1 VYPRLCG
8 RLALAGACV
17 AAAGLPAL
25 EAQRPAAP
33 PTRDIDIPFQQF
45 VLKNGLT
52 LIVHEDHK
60 APIVAVN
67 IWYHVGSKNEKRGRT
82 GFAHLF
88 EHLMFNGSEN
98 YKGEYFTPFERA
110 GATDQNGTTNEDR
123 TNYFENVPTNAL
135 DMALWMESDRMGHL
149 VGAIDQAKL
158 DEQRGVVQNE
168 KRQDENEPYGTV
180 WEFLT
185 PRLFPPN
192 HPYSWTTIGS
202 MEDLSSAKLEDV
214 KEWFQTYYGPANA
227 VLVIAGDVDPKVAR
241 EKVEHYFGDI
251 PSGPPVGRQDAW
263 IAKRTGSQ
271 RGVLQD
277 RVPQARLYRV
287 WNVPGW
293 GSADGEYLGLLGRVL
308 SAGKTSRLYKR
319 LVYDDQIATD
329 VAAYVDTREIGGLFV
344 IQATARPGDDLTKV
358 ERAVNEE
365 MARLLRTGPTPAELA
380 RVKTDFRADLIRGI
394 ERIGGFGGKSDVLA
408 QGAVLSGRPD
418 LYKVRLQRV
427 ASATTVDLQRV
438 AKQWLADGDYTLEVR
453 PFPNYQTATAGAD
466 RSKVPEPGAP
476 PAAKFPDLERATLSN
491 GLKIVLAE
499 RPSVPQ
505 VRFDLLLDAGFA
517 ADQSAEPGTA
527 NMTLAMLDEGTQ
539 RRTSLQIS
547 EELQRLGASLSAFS
561 RLDYSSVTLDALK
574 ENLDPSLALFSD
586 VVLNPSFPQRDFDR
600 LKKQQLAAIEREKA
614 EPFTM
619 ALRAFPELVYPTG
632 HAYATPWSGTGTEE
646 SAAKITRADV
656 AAFHRAWFKPN
667 HATLIVVGA
676 TTMGEIRPKLE
687 RLFAAWKP
695 GDIPAKNVK
704 DVAPPATPAV
714 YLIDRPGAL
723 QTVILAGN
731 LAPPKNN
738 PNEVPIEVMD
748 ALLGG
753 NFDSR
758 INMNLREDK
767 HWSYGAGSFIRDAR
781 GQRPFVAYAPV
792 QTDKTK
798 ESLVELAKELQGI
811 LKDRP
816 VDSTELAQAKSS
828 LTLTLP
834 GEWETMAAV
843 DATIRSIVTF
853 GLDDRYFDTYPT
865 KVRAV
870 DSAQVPAAAAQVVHP
885 NRLVWLIVGDRA
897 KIEAGVRELNLGEV
911 KIIQPT

>member
-1 VYPRLCG
+1 
-8 RLALAGACV
+8 
-17 AAAGLPAL
+17 
-25 EAQRPAAP
+25 
-33 PTRDIDIPFQQF
+33 
-45 VLKNGLT
+45 
-52 LIVHEDHK
+52 
-60 APIVAVN
+60 
-67 IWYHVGSKNEKRGRT
+67 
-82 GFAHLF
+82 
-88 EHLMFNGSEN
+88 
-98 YKGEYFTPFERA
+98 
-110 GATDQNGTTNEDR
+110 
-123 TNYFENVPTNAL
+123 
-135 DMALWMESDRMGHL
+135 
-149 VGAIDQAKL
+149 
-158 DEQRGVVQNE
+158 
-168 KRQDENEPYGTV
+168 
-180 WEFLT
+180 
-185 PRLFPPN
+185 
-192 HPYSWTTIGS
+192 
-202 MEDLSSAKLEDV
+202 
-214 KEWFQTYYGPANA
+214 
-227 VLVIAGDVDPKVAR
+227 
-241 EKVEHYFGDI
+241 
-251 PSGPPVGRQDAW
+251 
-263 IAKRTGSQ
+263 
-271 RGVLQD
+271 
-277 RVPQARLYRV
+277 
-287 WNVPGW
+287 
-293 GSADGEYLGLLGRVL
+293 
-308 SAGKTSRLYKR
+308 
-319 LVYDDQIATD
+319 
-329 VAAYVDTREIGGLFV
+329 
-344 IQATARPGDDLTKV
+344 
-358 ERAVNEE
+358 
-365 MARLLRTGPTPAELA
+365 
-380 RVKTDFRADLIRGI
+380 
-394 ERIGGFGGKSDVLA
+394 
-408 QGAVLSGRPD
+408 
-418 LYKVRLQRV
+418 
-427 ASATTVDLQRV
+427 
-438 AKQWLADGDYTLEVR
+438 
-453 PFPNYQTATAGAD
+453 
-466 RSKVPEPGAP
+466 
-476 PAAKFPDLERATLSN
+476 
-491 GLKIVLAE
+491 
-499 RPSVPQ
+499 
-505 VRFDLLLDAGFA
+505 
-517 ADQSAEPGTA
+517 
-527 NMTLAMLDEGTQ
+527 MTLAMLDEGTQ

-753 NFDSR
+753 NFGSR

-885 NRLVWLIVGDRA
+885 DRLVWLIVGDRA

>member
-1 VYPRLCG
+1 
-8 RLALAGACV
+8 
-17 AAAGLPAL
+17 
-25 EAQRPAAP
+25 
-33 PTRDIDIPFQQF
+33 
-45 VLKNGLT
+45 
-52 LIVHEDHK
+52 
-60 APIVAVN
+60 
-67 IWYHVGSKNEKRGRT
+67 
-82 GFAHLF
+82 
-88 EHLMFNGSEN
+88 
-98 YKGEYFTPFERA
+98 
-110 GATDQNGTTNEDR
+110 
-123 TNYFENVPTNAL
+123 
-135 DMALWMESDRMGHL
+135 
-149 VGAIDQAKL
+149 
-158 DEQRGVVQNE
+158 
-168 KRQDENEPYGTV
+168 
-180 WEFLT
+180 
-185 PRLFPPN
+185 
-192 HPYSWTTIGS
+192 
-202 MEDLSSAKLEDV
+202 V

-408 QGAVLSGRPD
+408 QGAVFTGRPD

-753 NFDSR
+753 NFGSR